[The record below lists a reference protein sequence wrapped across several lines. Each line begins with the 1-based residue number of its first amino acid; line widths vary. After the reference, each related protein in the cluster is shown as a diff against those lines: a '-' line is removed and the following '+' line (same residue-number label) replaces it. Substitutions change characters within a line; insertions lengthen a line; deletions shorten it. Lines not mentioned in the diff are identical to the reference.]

1 MPQKRTKKG
10 LAVLKNQG
18 RINFH
23 RQQKPQT
30 TISPLVQILSQYQLM
45 IMVTDQLSSADIV
58 HLTSTCKEI
67 NAYLTDD
74 ENIFARIKESA
85 HCDGKG
91 IEARAR
97 CFGHWQG
104 DVTKAI
110 VQCEATEPMPCED
123 CKAMV
128 CNSCRYHIAYLDDL
142 PCCKDDPDHWE
153 SHEADLTTT
162 LEAMRHC
169 HADHCD
175 ECPNFHSGNF
185 PIEAIRAVLLAGAS
199 RERRYCSVCKPGFC
213 YDGEPDFRILCD
225 KVLDRDLHGDWCCC
239 TLIDQFIEDS
249 WLCIPCFIRKEA
261 QAYSRRL
268 KREVYKWVKK
278 DDESTRNLIKTEYL
292 CDCGQVADVPYLVDC
307 RWCREQVKTSE
318 VTDLLEDMEVF

>member
-1 MPQKRTKKG
+1 MPPKRTKKG
-10 LAVLKNQG
+10 LAVPKNQG

-23 RQQKPQT
+23 RQQKSQT

-45 IMVTDQLSSADIV
+45 IMVTDQLSSADII

-74 ENIFARIKESA
+74 ENIFARIKEGA

-91 IEARAR
+91 IEARAK

-110 VQCEATEPMPCED
+110 VQCESTEPRPCDE
-123 CKAMV
+123 CKAIV

-142 PCCKDDPDHWE
+142 PCCQDDPDHWE
-153 SHEADLTTT
+153 SHEADLATT

-199 RERRYCSVCKPGFC
+199 RERRYCSACMPYLRDVGK
-213 YDGEPDFRILCD
+213 PDFDTILEEVIMHD
-225 KVLDRDLHGDWCCC
+225 
-239 TLIDQFIEDS
+239 EDDD
-249 WLCIPCFIRKEA
+249 C
-261 QAYSRRL
+261 RRL
-268 KREVYKWVKK
+268 KREVYKWIKR
-278 DDESTRNLIKTEYL
+278 DDESTRSLVKTEYL
-292 CDCGQVADVPYLVDC
+292 CDCGQVADIPFLVSC
-307 RWCREQVKTSE
+307 RWCEEHVKTSE
-318 VTDLLEDMEVF
+318 VTNLLEDMESF